1 MENNSSFQPISMIIS
16 ILTTLEKTWSRS
28 QQTHPWYANSVASF
42 YARGRNLRILATV
55 GAGVL
60 EWCLCRDCF
69 DRAELSVKPCLQNYL
84 KWEKHHSFPCQS
96 MIFLLINCDHSP
108 ESPTRIS
115 HVVKI
120 LSSQCGQ
127 ITSQVQ
133 SESLCLTFS
142 KIDFFFLALNSCI
155 LNYLLFGYLL
165 SILNKHEQTC
175 NYTRQ
180 HEVQFS

>member
-1 MENNSSFQPISMIIS
+1 MIIS

-42 YARGRNLRILATV
+42 YARGCNLRILATV

-60 EWCLCRDCF
+60 EWCPRRDCF
-69 DRAELSVKPCLQNYL
+69 RPWRAVNQTLPGQNYL
-84 KWEKHHSFPCQS
+84 KWEGRHSFPCQS
-96 MIFLLINCDHSP
+96 MIFLLINCDHSL

-115 HVVKI
+115 HPVKI

-142 KIDFFFLALNSCI
+142 KIDFFFLALNFCI

-165 SILNKHEQTC
+165 STLNKHEQTC
-175 NYTRQ
+175 NYTL
-180 HEVQFS
+180 